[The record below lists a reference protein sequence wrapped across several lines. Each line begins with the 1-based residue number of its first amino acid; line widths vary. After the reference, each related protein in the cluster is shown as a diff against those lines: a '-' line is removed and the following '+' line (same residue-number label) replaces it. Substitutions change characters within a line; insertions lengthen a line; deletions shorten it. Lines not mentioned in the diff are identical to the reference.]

1 MQLHGGRFPCQWTL
15 ESTGLVSGFAAWMM
29 NRLAGYSSPS
39 LRGLWEDMFNKG
51 KLSSSL
57 RDESEGRV
65 PQDCEDVQTNI
76 YDILAFAT
84 MAKAH
89 RATQPSGQAHAETL
103 SDGLQFYVIGDYLS
117 RYDTGAPVMS
127 RKALLGKRVPLK
139 NTVTVKSIWSL
150 IEGAA
155 KSGTSLRQALILK
168 NQDERSDLHGSLV
181 IRCQVECL
189 FL

>member
-1 MQLHGGRFPCQWTL
+1 
-15 ESTGLVSGFAAWMM
+15 MM
-29 NRLAGYSSPS
+29 NRLAGYTAPS

-65 PQDCEDVQTNI
+65 PQDWEDVQTNI
-76 YDILAFAT
+76 YDILALAT

-89 RATQPSGQAHAETL
+89 RATQPSGQAHGLARTVHEAFMQLHECLSETL

-127 RKALLGKRVPLK
+127 RKAVLGKRVPLK
-139 NTVTVKSIWSL
+139 NTVTVKSIWNL

-155 KSGTSLRQALILK
+155 KSGTSLRQ
-168 NQDERSDLHGSLV
+168 SD
-181 IRCQVECL
+181 VE
-189 FL
+189 